1 MRPTWAEI
9 EINSLKSNFLQVKRI
24 VGKDVGVIS
33 VVKADAYGHGSVNV
47 SKALIDSGSNLLGVA
62 TVEEALELRG
72 SGIDSPILLLG
83 GIQPDE
89 VEAMVKNNLIPSLF
103 SLASAHAINTY
114 AEKIGK
120 KVRYHLKVDT
130 GMNRLGVGLS
140 EICDFLENLINFGNL
155 ELEGV
160 FTHFANADV
169 DSKEPTL
176 KQISVFNVM
185 LSLINQAGLNPKY
198 IHSANS
204 AAIQRFPE
212 SHMNLV
218 RPGIMLYGAG
228 RMGARSEPSR
238 TTCGE
243 PFDRSTLST
252 SSGLTAQENAADRT
266 NFELKPVMKLKTRIT
281 QLKRITAGTSV
292 SYGGTFI
299 ASRPSIIAT
308 LPIGYADG
316 YVRRLSNRAR
326 VSIRGFTAPV
336 VGTVCMD
343 MTMVD
348 VTEVPEV
355 MSGDEVVLFGD
366 EMVSAED
373 VARWADTIP
382 YEIFSI
388 TGKRVPRVYI

>member
-9 EINSLKSNFLQVKRI
+9 DINSLKSNFLQVKRI

-33 VVKADAYGHGSVNV
+33 VVKADAYGHGSINV
-47 SKALIDSGSNLLGVA
+47 SKALIESGTNLLGVA
-62 TVEEALELRG
+62 TVEEALELRY

-89 VEAMVKNNLIPSLF
+89 VEIVIKNNLIPSLF

-140 EICDFLENLINFGNL
+140 EICDFLEDLLNFRNL

-169 DSKEPTL
+169 DSREPTL
-176 KQISVFNVM
+176 KQISVFNM
-185 LSLINQAGLNPKY
+185 ILSLINRAGLNPKY

-228 RMGARSEPSR
+228 RMGV
-238 TTCGE
+238 CGE
-243 PFDRSTLST
+243 PLGRSTLST
-252 SSGLTAQENAADRT
+252 SSGLTAQDIPSRT
-266 NFELKPVMKLKTRIT
+266 NFELKPVMKLKTKIT
-281 QLKRITAGTSV
+281 QLKRITAGTPV

-316 YVRRLSNRAR
+316 YMRRLSNRAK

-348 VTEVPEV
+348 VTEVPGAIV
-355 MSGDEVVLFGD
+355 GDEVVLFGD
-366 EMVSAED
+366 EMVSADD

>member
-9 EINSLKSNFLQVKRI
+9 DINSLKSNFLQVKRI

-72 SGIDSPILLLG
+72 SGIDSPVLLLG

-89 VEAMVKNNLIPSLF
+89 VEATVKNNLIPTLF

-114 AEKIGK
+114 AERIGK

-140 EICDFLENLINFGNL
+140 EICDFLENLLNFRNL
-155 ELEGV
+155 ELEGM
-160 FTHFANADV
+160 FTHFANADA

-176 KQISVFNVM
+176 EQISVFNVM
-185 LSLINQAGLNPKY
+185 LSLIKQAGLNPQY

-243 PFDRSTLST
+243 PLDRSTLST
-252 SSGLTAQENAADRT
+252 SSGLTAQDIPSQT
-266 NFELKPVMKLKTRIT
+266 NFELKPVMMLKTRIT

-299 ASRPSIIAT
+299 ASRQSIIAT

-316 YVRRLSNRAR
+316 YMRRLSNRAI

-348 VTEVPEV
+348 VTEVPGV
-355 MSGDEVVLFGD
+355 MAGDEVVLFGD

-373 VARWADTIP
+373 VARWADTIS

>member
-9 EINSLKSNFLQVKRI
+9 DINSLKSNFLQVKRI
-24 VGKDVGVIS
+24 VGKDVGIIS

-89 VEAMVKNNLIPSLF
+89 VEIVVKNNLIPSLF

-140 EICDFLENLINFGNL
+140 EVCDFLENLLNFRNL

-160 FTHFANADV
+160 FTHFANADA
-169 DSKEPTL
+169 DSKEPTFE
-176 KQISVFNVM
+176 QISVFNLM

-243 PFDRSTLST
+243 PLDRSTLST
-252 SSGLTAQENAADRT
+252 SSGLTAQDIPSQT
-266 NFELKPVMKLKTRIT
+266 NFELKPVMMLKTRIT

-316 YVRRLSNRAR
+316 YMRRLSNRAK

-348 VTEVPEV
+348 VTEVPRAIV
-355 MSGDEVVLFGD
+355 GDEVVLFGD

>member
-9 EINSLKSNFLQVKRI
+9 DINSLKSNFLQVKRI
-24 VGKDVGVIS
+24 VCKDVGVIS
-33 VVKADAYGHGSVNV
+33 VVKADAYGHGSVSV

-62 TVEEALELRG
+62 TVEEALELRD
-72 SGIDSPILLLG
+72 SGIDAPILLLG

-130 GMNRLGVGLS
+130 GMSRLGVCVG
-140 EICDFLENLINFGNL
+140 EICDFLENLLNFR
-155 ELEGV
+155 
-160 FTHFANADV
+160 NADLN
-169 DSKEPTL
+169 SSEPTL
-176 KQISVFNVM
+176 EQISVFNVM
-185 LSLINQAGLNPKY
+185 LSLINQAGLNPQY

-228 RMGARSEPSR
+228 RMG
-238 TTCGE
+238 
-243 PFDRSTLST
+243 D
-252 SSGLTAQENAADRT
+252 
-266 NFELKPVMKLKTRIT
+266 FELKPVMKLKTRIT
-281 QLKRITAGTSV
+281 QLKRITAGTPV
-292 SYGGTFI
+292 SYGGTLI

-308 LPIGYADG
+308 LLIGYADG
-316 YVRRLSNRAR
+316 YMRRLSNRAR

-348 VTEVPEV
+348 STEVPGV
-355 MSGDEVVLFGD
+355 MAGDEVVLFGD

-388 TGKRVPRVYI
+388 TGKRVPRVYIC

>member
-9 EINSLKSNFLQVKRI
+9 DINSLKSNFLQVKRI

-62 TVEEALELRG
+62 TVEEALELRD
-72 SGIDSPILLLG
+72 SGIDAPILLLG

-130 GMNRLGVGLS
+130 GMSRLGVCVG
-140 EICDFLENLINFGNL
+140 EICDFLENLLNFRNL

-160 FTHFANADV
+160 FTHFANADLN
-169 DSKEPTL
+169 SSEPTL
-176 KQISVFNVM
+176 EQISVFNVM
-185 LSLINQAGLNPKY
+185 LSLINQAGLNPQY

-228 RMGARSEPSR
+228 RMGACGEPSR
-238 TTCGE
+238 TTCSE
-243 PFDRSTLST
+243 PFDPSTLST
-252 SSGLTAQENAADRT
+252 SSGLTAQENPADRT

-355 MSGDEVVLFGD
+355 MSGDEV
-366 EMVSAED
+366 
-373 VARWADTIP
+373 
-382 YEIFSI
+382 
-388 TGKRVPRVYI
+388 

>member
-9 EINSLKSNFLQVKRI
+9 EINSLKSNFLKVKRI

-47 SKALIDSGSNLLGVA
+47 SKALIESGSNLLGVA

-72 SGIDSPILLLG
+72 SGIDSPILLLS
-83 GIQPDE
+83 GIQLDE
-89 VEAMVKNNLIPSLF
+89 VEAMVKNNLTPSLF

-140 EICDFLENLINFGNL
+140 EICDFLENLLNCRNL

-169 DSKEPTL
+169 DSREPTL

-185 LSLINQAGLNPKY
+185 FSLINQAGLNPKY

-228 RMGARSEPSR
+228 AMGA
-238 TTCGE
+238 CGE

-252 SSGLTAQENAADRT
+252 SSGLTAQESPADRI

-281 QLKRITAGTSV
+281 QLKRIAAGTSV
-292 SYGGTFI
+292 SYGGTFM

-348 VTEVPEV
+348 MTEVPGAIV
-355 MSGDEVVLFGD
+355 GDEVVLFGD
-366 EMVSAED
+366 EKVSAED

>member
-9 EINSLKSNFLQVKRI
+9 EINSLKSNFLKVKRI

-47 SKALIDSGSNLLGVA
+47 SKALIESGSNLLGVA

-83 GIQPDE
+83 GIQSDE

-103 SLASAHAINTY
+103 SLASANAINTY

-130 GMNRLGVGLS
+130 GMSRLGVCVG
-140 EICDFLENLINFGNL
+140 EICDFLENLLNFRNL

-160 FTHFANADV
+160 FTHFANADLN
-169 DSKEPTL
+169 SSEPTL
-176 KQISVFNVM
+176 EQISVFNVM
-185 LSLINQAGLNPKY
+185 LSLINQAGLNPQY

-228 RMGARSEPSR
+228 RMG
-238 TTCGE
+238 
-243 PFDRSTLST
+243 D
-252 SSGLTAQENAADRT
+252 
-266 NFELKPVMKLKTRIT
+266 FELKPVMKLKTRIT
-281 QLKRITAGTSV
+281 QLKRITAGTPV

-316 YVRRLSNRAR
+316 YMRRLSNRAR

-348 VTEVPEV
+348 STEVPGV
-355 MSGDEVVLFGD
+355 MAGDEVVLFGD

>member
-9 EINSLKSNFLQVKRI
+9 DINSLKSNFLQVKRI

-47 SKALIDSGSNLLGVA
+47 SKALIESGTNLLGVA
-62 TVEEALELRG
+62 TVEEALELRD
-72 SGIDSPILLLG
+72 SGIDAPILLLG

-130 GMNRLGVGLS
+130 GMSRLGVCVG
-140 EICDFLENLINFGNL
+140 EICDFLENLLNFRNL

-160 FTHFANADV
+160 FTHFANADLN
-169 DSKEPTL
+169 SSEPTL
-176 KQISVFNVM
+176 EQISVFNVM
-185 LSLINQAGLNPKY
+185 LSLINQAGLNPQY

-228 RMGARSEPSR
+228 RMGA
-238 TTCGE
+238 CGE
-243 PFDRSTLST
+243 PFDRSTAST
-252 SSGLTAQENAADRT
+252 SSGLTAQDIPCRT

-281 QLKRITAGTSV
+281 QLKRITAGTPV

-316 YVRRLSNRAR
+316 YMRRLSNRAR

-348 VTEVPEV
+348 STEVPGV
-355 MSGDEVVLFGD
+355 MAGDEVVLFGD